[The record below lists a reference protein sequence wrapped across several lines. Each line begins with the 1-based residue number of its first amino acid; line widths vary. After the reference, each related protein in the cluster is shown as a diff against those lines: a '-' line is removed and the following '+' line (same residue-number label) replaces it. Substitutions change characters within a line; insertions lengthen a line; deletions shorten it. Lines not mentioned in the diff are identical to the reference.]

1 MNSISFSKL
10 TNIWK
15 ISAAFNY
22 NIESQ
27 LFALFPF
34 PEETEGFSNKNVMEM
49 KHILHFLIGIFH
61 LD

>member
-1 MNSISFSKL
+1 MS
-10 TNIWK
+10 IWK

-34 PEETEGFSNKNVMEM
+34 PEETESFSNKKVMEM
-49 KHILHFLIGIFH
+49 KQILHFLIGIFH